1 MKVLG
6 TLVIAALLA
15 LLSYWE
21 ISWRLVHFEDGPSV
35 ASPTGRLVAQ
45 VRNLPESSD
54 LPYGSGVFVRRSFP
68 PLWASSEMV
77 LAAYCKGAASV
88 SWRSERHL
96 EVKCEHSEGP
106 ILRPTINLGITV
118 SFVGGA

>member
-6 TLVIAALLA
+6 TLFMASLLA
-15 LLSYWE
+15 LLSYLE
-21 ISWRLVHFEDGPSV
+21 MSWRLAHFEGGTSV

-77 LAAYCKGAASV
+77 LAAYCKGGVLA
-88 SWRSERHL
+88 SWRSESHL
-96 EVKCEHSEGP
+96 EVRCEHVERP
-106 ILRPTINLGITV
+106 ILRPPINLRITV
-118 SFVGGA
+118 SLLGGA